1 MAARA
6 RPTSR
11 RRSLAMHVAQ
21 QARPWWSRS
30 HSRTRLSVML
40 CVIVTGPSP
49 RLSCGECSTPV
60 ATRRST
66 PRGRAGRRLRRRLRA
81 PPRWALLR
89 RGRLGK
95 GGRSLDGTWR
105 RHGWRVGG
113 LLTIGR
119 LSAASVHR
127 RRRRKLATGLL
138 PGPARG
144 RCVHQASGPRRSC
157 PAGCAALL
165 VPQVEARNME
175 LNAFTARRADAF
187 HDKLRLTD

>member
-6 RPTSR
+6 RPASR

-127 RRRRKLATGLL
+127 RRRRKLPIGPLL
-138 PGPARG
+138 GPARA
-144 RCVHQASGPRRSC
+144 RCIHQAFLVYLDTSAQRGRSC
-157 PAGCAALL
+157 VMTGGSTERRRRFACRTDLL
-165 VPQVEARNME
+165 SSTVG
-175 LNAFTARRADAF
+175 
-187 HDKLRLTD
+187 